1 MFGKLKEIIGLGEY
15 DEEFDE
21 LEETEEEQSEIE
33 PIIQNTHGT
42 KVVNIHSNNT
52 AKIMV
57 VKPTAYEESREIAE
71 AVKSRKIVVIN
82 TNSLETEIAQR
93 LVDLVSG
100 AACVLNAE
108 LQEIEQRVYLLSP
121 QNVLQ
126 CFGKKKKPFLPP
138 ITGTKGRKQ
147 RFSAVP
153 PVFSA

>member
-21 LEETEEEQSEIE
+21 LDDAEEEEKNQIE

-82 TNSLETEIAQR
+82 TNSLLFSHPSLPGR
-93 LVDLVSG
+93 LG
-100 AACVLNAE
+100 ATL
-108 LQEIEQRVYLLSP
+108 
-121 QNVLQ
+121 
-126 CFGKKKKPFLPP
+126 
-138 ITGTKGRKQ
+138 
-147 RFSAVP
+147 
-153 PVFSA
+153 

>member
-1 MFGKLKEIIGLGEY
+1 MIGKLKEIIGLGEY

-82 TNSLETEIAQR
+82 TNSLETKIAQR
-93 LVDLVSG
+93 LVDFVSG

-121 QNVLQ
+121 QNVE
-126 CFGKKKKPFLPP
+126 
-138 ITGTKGRKQ
+138 
-147 RFSAVP
+147 V
-153 PVFSA
+153 